1 MHAFTYRSER
11 PARQIILKRPTNY
24 HYLPLYECQLMKP
37 REQGYERLGE
47 YVSVHVTQ
55 RCTLCT
61 KQSNCGLHM
70 YSVVDFRG
78 QQPEAGVLKKL
89 S

>member
-1 MHAFTYRSER
+1 MHAFTDKSTNQAR
-11 PARQIILKRPTNY
+11 PVIQEIPMNY
-24 HYLPLYECQLMKP
+24 QYLALFECQLMKP

-47 YVSVHVTQ
+47 YVSVHVRQ